1 MFEAIEIFPFVCISL
16 SLLNKHHY
24 EWFIVSQTLGS
35 SHLKYLWIMYEAN
48 CFKLL

>member
-35 SHLKYLWIMYEAN
+35 SHLKYFMNHVWS
-48 CFKLL
+48 KLF